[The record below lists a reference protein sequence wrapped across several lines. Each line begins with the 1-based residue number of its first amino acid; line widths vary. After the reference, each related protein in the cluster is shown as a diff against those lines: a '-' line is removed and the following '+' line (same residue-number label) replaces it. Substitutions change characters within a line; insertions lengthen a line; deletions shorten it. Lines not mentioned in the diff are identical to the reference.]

1 MPQMKRDI
9 NEWSLLTG
17 QLLRRFAG
25 HQGSVLS
32 IVMLDQ
38 KLYSSSDDRSIKQW
52 SLVTGECEQT
62 FEGHTDYISKII
74 IMCKDD

>member
-1 MPQMKRDI
+1 MSFFKAADGPTEDI

-38 KLYSSSDDRSIKQW
+38 RLDGDLRW
-52 SLVTGECEQT
+52 
-62 FEGHTDYISKII
+62 GHDGHGQ
-74 IMCKDD
+74 